1 MHMYNVNYNVGGGG
15 PEQVLLY
22 VCVFVVLVP
31 VAEVWS

>member
-1 MHMYNVNYNVGGGG
+1 MHMYNVNYNVVGGG
-15 PEQVLLY
+15 PEQVLLH